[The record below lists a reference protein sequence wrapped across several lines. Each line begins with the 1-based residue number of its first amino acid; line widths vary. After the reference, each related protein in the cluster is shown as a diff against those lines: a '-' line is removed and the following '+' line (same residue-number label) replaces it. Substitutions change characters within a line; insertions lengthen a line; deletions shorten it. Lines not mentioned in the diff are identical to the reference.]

1 MEELRKKLEQK
12 RAELERLRQNP
23 ACSIEELRRAEE
35 ELRQLEE
42 EVRRGEEELK
52 RVEEELELNIAG
64 RLARTFLK
72 NPLTPVIA
80 LALFL
85 VGLIAVLLTP
95 REENP
100 QIDVPAAN
108 VIVVYPGASSK
119 EVQNVVVDPLMRT
132 LKAMTGVK
140 HVYGMAMNSVGIVTV
155 RFKIGQD
162 KVRSI
167 SKLYDRVMQN
177 MDKMPKGVMPP
188 LVKPIDIDE
197 VPIVTI
203 AVSSKKYT
211 DAQLYRIAQRL
222 LSPLA
227 EVKNVSIIGI
237 KGGHKRQF
245 NIIIDPQKL
254 AAYHLSLGQVAMAL
268 KGGNVDYPLGG
279 AEQKNYAIPVEFD
292 GFIRNT
298 KDVENLIVATYMGRP
313 IYVKDIAKVVDG
325 VDSQN
330 KHATYFTAGQ
340 AFEEKLPLFRAESDE
355 EKEKLEEQLKEEDKK
370 LVGQKLN
377 QVTIFIGKKRGT
389 NAVFVANDVLKKAS
403 QLEETLPKD
412 VKLFVT
418 RNDGEKANHAV
429 NELIYHLFISLVII
443 VILLIVALGWREA
456 LIVSFTVPLILAI
469 TLFIGMLAGQTINR
483 ITLFAL
489 ILSLGLLVDSAII
502 VIENIHRHFEIGDKP
517 REYAAVYATNEI
529 GNPTNIATLA
539 IILAFLPMF
548 FVTGMMGPYMRPIP
562 FNVPIAM
569 IASLVIAYIFTPW
582 AAIKFLPEHKKDHS
596 EPFDI
601 RKTKTYRIF
610 HKILNPMLEST
621 AKRTLFFVVLIGALL
636 VSMALPAFKI
646 VLFKM
651 LPAAN
656 KNTFNI
662 TIDLPKGSSI
672 EATTEVS
679 NCIAGILKKEKEI
692 KDFEQFIG
700 ISGVVDF
707 NGLLRGSS
715 MKQGENYGEIRV
727 NLFPKEEGRKE
738 TSIDM
743 VSRLRPI
750 IQQKCSLHGANI
762 KLVEDPPG
770 PPVIATLLMQ
780 VFGGTEEGRVKLAEE
795 IEKIY
800 KMTPR
805 VVDIDVMRDREIVKY
820 KIIPDKEKAGLLGIT
835 TDQIAKIL
843 GMGIRGAVVSV
854 AHIPSEKEQVGIF
867 VRFAKNFRDSLEAL
881 DKIKLMSPVTGQL
894 VPLKEVVKVVPVKYD
909 GLITSKDL
917 RPMVMVTGEM
927 DKRGSLYAL
936 LDIFNYLREKGIPG
950 YKITYDGNPRL
961 NLQAVDLKTGEKY
974 DLIWGGEWELTFDVF
989 RDLGSAFGVAV
1000 VLIYLLMVA
1009 YYKNFRVPRIV
1020 LSVVPLTFIGVLPGH
1035 ALMNVIT
1042 LTFFHSKTYFTA
1054 TSMIGFIAL
1063 AGIVVRNS
1071 LLLIDFTNELIRHGR
1086 TINEAVIEAAA
1097 TRFRPIILTALAIIL
1112 ASAVIVLDPV
1122 WQGLAVAL
1130 IFGVLASTLLSV
1142 VVVPLLYWRYL
1153 VAQQKKGLLPTQE
1166 DHIHY
1171 GLRDI

>member
-1 MEELRKKLEQK
+1 MERLKQLRALLESKKKELEEKRASACDINELKKLE
-12 RAELERLRQNP
+12 
-23 ACSIEELRRAEE
+23 EELLALEKEIREKE
-35 ELRQLEE
+35 KELLEFE
-42 EVRRGEEELK
+42 KEVKEKEEELK
-52 RVEEELELNIAG
+52 HVEEELQLNIAG

-72 NPLTPVIA
+72 NPLTPV
-80 LALFL
+80 LAIVFL
-85 VGLIAVLLTP
+85 LMGIIAVFFTP

-108 VIVVYPGASSK
+108 VIVVYPGASSR
-119 EVQNVVVDPLMRT
+119 EVQNVIVDPLERT

-177 MDKMPKGVMPP
+177 MDKLPKGAWQP

-197 VPIVTI
+197 VPIVTL
-203 AVSSKKYT
+203 ALSSDKYN

-245 NIIIDPQKL
+245 NIIVDPQKL
-254 AAYHLSLGQVAMAL
+254 AAYNLSLGQIAMAL
-268 KGGNVDYPLGG
+268 TGSNKNYPLGG
-279 AEQKNYAIPVEFD
+279 VEKGKVAIPVEFD
-292 GFIRNT
+292 GFIRDV
-298 KDVENLIVATYMGRP
+298 KDVENLVIANYMGRP
-313 IYVKDIAKVVDG
+313 IYVKDIAKVEDG
-325 VDSQN
+325 VDFQN
-330 KHATYFTAGQ
+330 KHKTTFIGGK
-340 AFEEKLPLFRAESDE
+340 AFYEDPKISG
-355 EKEKLEEQLKEEDKK
+355 KEVNKFPVGKK
-370 LVGQKLN
+370 LT
-377 QVTIFIGKKRGT
+377 QVTIFIGKKRGS
-389 NAVFVANDVLKKAS
+389 NAVFVAEDVLKKV
-403 QLEETLPKD
+403 EELKKDLPKD
-412 VKLFVT
+412 VHIYVT

-429 NELIYHLFISLVII
+429 NELIYHLFISLGII
-443 VILLIVALGWREA
+443 VILLIVMLGWREA
-456 LIVSFTVPLILAI
+456 LIVAFTVPLILSI

-517 REYAAVYATNEI
+517 REYAAIYATNEI

-539 IILAFLPMF
+539 IILAFVPMF

-562 FNVPIAM
+562 FNVPVAM
-569 IASLVIAYIFTPW
+569 IASLVVAYIFTPW
-582 AAIKFLPEHKKDHS
+582 AAVKFLPEHKHDEHK

-601 RKTKTYRIF
+601 RKTKTFKIF
-610 HKILNPMLEST
+610 HAILDPLLNS
-621 AKRTLFFVVLIGALL
+621 AFKRTVFFTILILALL
-636 VSMALPAFKI
+636 GSMALPMFKI

-651 LPAAN
+651 LPSAN

-672 EATTEVS
+672 NATTEVS
-679 NCIAGILKKEKEI
+679 NCIAGILKKEPEI
-692 KDFEQFIG
+692 HDFEQFIG

-727 NLFPKEEGRKE
+727 NLFPKEKGRIE
-738 TSIDM
+738 SSIDM

-750 IQQKCSLHGANI
+750 IQGKCSLHNANI

-780 VFGGTEEGRVKLAEE
+780 VFGGDEEGRLKLANYIEE
-795 IEKIY
+795 IY
-800 KMTPR
+800 KKTPK
-805 VVDIDVMRDREIVKY
+805 VVDIDIMRDRQIVKY
-820 KIIPDKEKAGLLGIT
+820 KIVPDREKAALLGISV
-835 TDQIAKIL
+835 DQIAKIL
-843 GMGIRGAVVSV
+843 GMGLKGAVVSI

-867 VRFAKNFRDSLEAL
+867 VRFDKKSRDNIEAL
-881 DKIKLMSPVTGQL
+881 DKIKLMSMATHRL
-894 VPLKEVVKVVPVKYD
+894 VPLKEVVKVVPVAYD
-909 GLITSKDL
+909 GMITSKDL
-917 RPMVMVTGEM
+917 REMVMVTGEM

-936 LDIFNYLREKGIPG
+936 LDIFSELKDKGIPG

-961 NLQAVDLKTGEKY
+961 NLKAVDLKTGKTY

-1020 LSVVPLTFIGVLPGH
+1020 LAAVPLTFIGVLPGH
-1035 ALMNVIT
+1035 AIMNWIT
-1042 LTFFHSKTYFTA
+1042 LAFFNSKTYFTA

-1071 LLLIDFTNELIRHGR
+1071 LLLIDFTNDLIKQGR
-1086 TINEAVIEAAA
+1086 SINEAVIEAAA

-1112 ASAVIVLDPV
+1112 ASMVIVLDPV

-1142 VVVPLLYWRYL
+1142 VVVPILYWRYL
-1153 VAQQKKGLLPTQE
+1153 ISQKRKE
-1166 DHIHY
+1166 EKIEY
-1171 GLRDI
+1171 GLKKL

>member
-1 MEELRKKLEQK
+1 MERLKQLKALLEVKKKELDQKRNSACDINELKKLEEELVQ
-12 RAELERLRQNP
+12 LERE
-23 ACSIEELRRAEE
+23 IKEKEE
-35 ELRQLEE
+35 ELLRFEE
-42 EVRRGEEELK
+42 EVKQKEEELK
-52 RVEEELELNIAG
+52 HVEEELQLNIAG
-64 RLARTFLK
+64 KLARMFLK
-72 NPLTPVIA
+72 NPLTPV
-80 LALFL
+80 LAIVFL
-85 VGLIAVLLTP
+85 LMGIIAVLFTP

-108 VIVVYPGASSK
+108 VMVMYPGASSK
-119 EVQNVVVDPLMRT
+119 EVQNVIVEPLERT

-140 HVYGMAMNSVGIVTV
+140 HVYGMAMNSFGMVTV

-177 MDKMPKGVMPP
+177 MDKLPKGVMPP

-197 VPIVTI
+197 VPIVTL
-203 AVSSKKYT
+203 ALSSDKYN

-245 NIIIDPQKL
+245 NIIIDPEKL
-254 AAYHLSLGQVAMAL
+254 AAYNLSLAQIAMAL
-268 KGGNVDYPLGG
+268 TGSNKDYPLGG
-279 AEQKNYAIPVEFD
+279 VEKGKVAIPVEFD
-292 GFIRNT
+292 GFIKTT
-298 KDVENLIVATYMGRP
+298 KDVENLVVANYMGRA
-313 IYVKDIAKVVDG
+313 IYVKDIAKVEDG
-325 VDSQN
+325 IDFQN
-330 KHATYFTAGQ
+330 KHKTTFIGGK
-340 AFEEKLPLFRAESDE
+340 AFYEDPKISG
-355 EKEKLEEQLKEEDKK
+355 KEINKFPVGKK
-370 LVGQKLN
+370 LT
-377 QVTIFIGKKRGT
+377 QVTIFIGKKRGS
-389 NAVFVANDVLKKAS
+389 NAVFVAEDVLKKV
-403 QLEETLPKD
+403 EELKKTLPKD
-412 VKLFVT
+412 VHIFVT

-429 NELIYHLFISLVII
+429 NELIYHLFISLGII
-443 VILLIVALGWREA
+443 VILLIVMLGWREA
-456 LIVSFTVPLILAI
+456 LIVAFTVPLILSI

-517 REYAAVYATNEI
+517 REYAAIYATNEI

-539 IILAFLPMF
+539 IILAFVPMF

-562 FNVPIAM
+562 FNVPVAM
-569 IASLVIAYIFTPW
+569 IASLLVAYIFTPW
-582 AAIKFLPEHKKDHS
+582 AAVKFLPEHKDEHK

-601 RKTKTYRIF
+601 RKTKTFKIF
-610 HKILNPMLEST
+610 HSILDPLLNS
-621 AKRTLFFVVLIGALL
+621 AFKRTLFFTVLLIAL
-636 VSMALPAFKI
+636 VGSMALPVFKI

-651 LPAAN
+651 LPSAN

-672 EATTEVS
+672 KATTEVS
-679 NCIAGILKKEKEI
+679 NCIAEILKKEPEI
-692 KDFEQFIG
+692 HDFEQFIG

-727 NLFPKEEGRKE
+727 NLFPKEKGRIE
-738 TSIDM
+738 SSIDM

-750 IQQKCSLHGANI
+750 IQGKCSFYNANI

-780 VFGGTEEGRVKLAEE
+780 VFGGDEEGRLKLANYIEE
-795 IEKIY
+795 IY
-800 KMTPR
+800 KKTPK
-805 VVDIDVMRDREIVKY
+805 VVDIDIMRDRQIVKY
-820 KIIPDKEKAGLLGIT
+820 KIIPDREKAALLGISVE
-835 TDQIAKIL
+835 QIANIL
-843 GMGIRGAVVSV
+843 GMGLRGAVVSV

-867 VRFAKNFRDSLEAL
+867 VRFDKNARDNIEAL
-881 DKIKLMSPVTGQL
+881 DKIKLMSMTTHRL
-894 VPLKEVVKVVPVKYD
+894 VPLKEVVKIVPVAYD
-909 GLITSKDL
+909 GMITSKDL
-917 RPMVMVTGEM
+917 REMVMVTGEM

-936 LDIFNYLREKGIPG
+936 LDIFFYLKDKGIPG
-950 YKITYDGNPRL
+950 YKIIYDGNPRL
-961 NLQAVDLKTGEKY
+961 NLKAIEEKTGKTY

-1020 LSVVPLTFIGVLPGH
+1020 LAAVPLTFIGVLPGH
-1035 ALMNVIT
+1035 ALMNWIT
-1042 LTFFHSKTYFTA
+1042 LTFFNSKTYFTA

-1071 LLLIDFTNELIRHGR
+1071 LLLIDFTNDLIKQGR
-1086 TINEAVIEAAA
+1086 SINEAVIEAAA

-1112 ASAVIVLDPV
+1112 ASFVIVLDPV

-1142 VVVPLLYWRYL
+1142 VVVPVLYWRYL
-1153 VAQQKKGLLPTQE
+1153 ISKHKKE
-1166 DHIHY
+1166 EKIEY
-1171 GLRDI
+1171 GLKKL

>member
-1 MEELRKKLEQK
+1 MDELKTLKAKIDAKRK
-12 RAELERLRQNP
+12 ELEEKKGSS
-23 ACSIEELRRAEE
+23 CSIEELKETEAE
-35 ELRQLEE
+35 LKALEE
-42 EVRRGEEELK
+42 EVVKKEKELEAIEEELS
-52 RVEEELELNIAG
+52 LNIAG
-64 RLARTFLK
+64 KLARAFLK

-80 LALFL
+80 ITLILM
-85 VGLIAVLLTP
+85 GLIAVFFTP

-108 VIVVYPGASSK
+108 VMVVYPGASSK
-119 EVQNVVVDPLMRT
+119 EVQNIIVEPLERT

-188 LVKPIDIDE
+188 LIKPIDIDE
-197 VPIVTI
+197 VPIVTL
-203 AVSSKKYT
+203 ALSSTKYN
-211 DAQLYRIAQRL
+211 DAQLYRMAQRL

-245 NIIIDPQKL
+245 NIIINPEKL
-254 AAYHLSLGQVAMAL
+254 AAYHLSLGQIAMAL
-268 KGGNVDYPLGG
+268 KAGNVDYPLGG
-279 AEQKNYAIPVEFD
+279 VDNKKYSIPVEFD
-292 GFIRNT
+292 GFIKSP
-298 KDVENLIVATYMGRP
+298 KDVANLVVANYMGRP
-313 IYVKDIAKVVDG
+313 IYIKDIAKVVDG
-325 VDSQN
+325 VDFQH
-330 KHATYFTAGQ
+330 KHQTYYEAGQ
-340 AFEEKLPLFRAESDE
+340 AYY
-355 EKEKLEEQLKEEDKK
+355 EDPKITGK
-370 LVGQKLN
+370 ADNKFPVGVRQN

-389 NAVFVANDVLKKAS
+389 NAVFVAHDVIKKAEELKKS
-403 QLEETLPKD
+403 LPKD
-412 VKLFVT
+412 VNIYIT
-418 RNDGEKANHAV
+418 RNNGKKANHAV
-429 NELIYHLFISLVII
+429 NELIYHLLISLGII
-443 VILLIVALGWREA
+443 VILLIIMLGWREA
-456 LIVSFTVPLILAI
+456 LIVAFTVPLILSI

-517 REYAAVYATNEI
+517 REYAAIYATNEI

-539 IILAFLPMF
+539 IILAFVPMF
-548 FVTGMMGPYMRPIP
+548 FVTGMMGPYMQPIP

-582 AAIKFLPEHKKDHS
+582 ASVKFLPEHKKDEHH

-601 RKTKTYRIF
+601 RKTKTYKIF
-610 HKILNPMLEST
+610 YKILNPLLTST
-621 AKRTLFFVVLIGALL
+621 PKRIVFFTGLIVLLL
-636 VSMALPAFKI
+636 GSMALPAFKI

-651 LPAAN
+651 LPSAN

-672 EATTEVS
+672 DSTKEVS
-679 NCIAGILKKEKEI
+679 DCVASILAQQKEI

-700 ISGVVDF
+700 ITGVVDF

-715 MKQGENYGEIRV
+715 MKRGENIGEIRV
-727 NLFPKEEGRKE
+727 NLYPKEEGRKE
-738 TSIDM
+738 SSIDM

-750 IQQKCSLHGANI
+750 IQKQCSFHNANI

-780 VFGGTEEGRVKLAEE
+780 VFGGDENGRVKLAED

-800 KMTPR
+800 KHTKR

-820 KIIPDKEKAGLLGIT
+820 KIIPDREKAALLGIS

-843 GMGIRGAVVSV
+843 GMGLRGAVVSV
-854 AHIPSEKEQVGIF
+854 AHIPSEKDQVGIF
-867 VRFAKNFRDSLEAL
+867 VRFAKNARNSIEAL
-881 DKIKLMSPVTGQL
+881 DKIKLMSMTTHRL
-894 VPLKEVVKVVPVKYD
+894 VPLKEVVKVVPVAYD
-909 GLITSKDL
+909 GMITSKDL

-936 LDIFNYLREKGIPG
+936 LDVFSELKDKGIPG

-961 NLQAVDLKTGEKY
+961 NLKATDLKTGETY

-1000 VLIYLLMVA
+1000 ILIYLLMVA

-1020 LSVVPLTFIGVLPGH
+1020 LAAVPLTFIGVLPGH
-1035 ALMNVIT
+1035 AIMNWIT
-1042 LTFFHSKTYFTA
+1042 LAFWHSKTYFTA

-1071 LLLIDFTNELIRHGR
+1071 LLLIDFTNDLLKQGR
-1086 TINEAVIEAAA
+1086 SINEAVIEAAA

-1112 ASAVIVLDPV
+1112 ASMVIVLDPV

-1142 VVVPLLYWRYL
+1142 VVVPVLYWRYL
-1153 VAQQKKGLLPTQE
+1153 ISKHKKE
-1166 DHIHY
+1166 KHVHY
-1171 GLRDI
+1171 GLEEV

>member
-1 MEELRKKLEQK
+1 MSKIQSLKKLLGAKK
-12 RAELERLRQNP
+12 RELQEKKLGSCDIDKIKTLEEEIKKIEAEI
-23 ACSIEELRRAEE
+23 AAEE
-35 ELRQLEE
+35 EELE
-42 EVRRGEEELK
+42 
-52 RVEEELELNIAG
+52 RVEEELKLNIAG
-64 RLARTFLK
+64 KLARMFLK
-72 NPLTPVIA
+72 NPLTPVLAIVFILMGIIA
-80 LALFL
+80 ILF
-85 VGLIAVLLTP
+85 TP

-108 VIVVYPGASSK
+108 VIVMYPGASSK
-119 EVQNVVVDPLMRT
+119 EVQNIVVEPLARE

-155 RFKIGQD
+155 RFKIGED
-162 KVRSI
+162 KVRSMA
-167 SKLYDRVMQN
+167 KLYDRVMQN
-177 MDKMPKGVMPP
+177 MGKMPKGVMPP

-197 VPIVTI
+197 VPIVTF
-203 AVSSKKYT
+203 ALSSKTYN

-227 EVKNVSIIGI
+227 EVKNVSIVGI

-245 NIIIDPQKL
+245 NIIVDPQKL
-254 AAYHLSLGQVAMAL
+254 AAYHLSLGQIAMAL
-268 KGGNVDYPLGG
+268 KGANVDYPLGG
-279 AEQKNYAIPVEFD
+279 TDNKKYSIPVEFD
-292 GFIRNT
+292 GFIKSV
-298 KDVENLIVATYMGRP
+298 KDVENLIIANYMGRP
-313 IYVKDIAKVVDG
+313 IYIKDIAKVEDG
-325 VDSQN
+325 VDYQN
-330 KHATYFTAGQ
+330 KHKTYFEGGK
-340 AFEEKLPLFRAESDE
+340 AFYVDPLIVG
-355 EKEKLEEQLKEEDKK
+355 KEINKFP
-370 LVGQKLN
+370 VGQKLN
-377 QVTIFIGKKRGT
+377 QVTIFIGKKRGS
-389 NAVFVANDVLKKAS
+389 NAVFVAEAVIKKMEELKK
-403 QLEETLPKD
+403 TLPKD
-412 VKLFVT
+412 VKVYIT

-443 VILLIVALGWREA
+443 FILLVLMLGIREA
-456 LIVSFTVPLILAI
+456 AIVLFTVPLILSI
-469 TLFIGMLAGQTINR
+469 TLFIGMIAGQTINR

-502 VIENIHRHFEIGDKP
+502 VIENIHRHFEIGNKP
-517 REYAAVYATNEI
+517 REWAAIYATNEI

-539 IILAFLPMF
+539 IILAFVPMF

-569 IASLVIAYIFTPW
+569 LASLLVAYIFTPW
-582 AAIKFLPEHKKDHS
+582 AAVKFLPEHKHNK

-601 RKTKTYRIF
+601 RKTKTYKIF
-610 HKILNPMLEST
+610 KGILEPLLNSAL
-621 AKRTLFFVVLIGALL
+621 KRSIFFTILIVALL
-636 VSMALPAFKI
+636 GSMALPVFKI

-651 LPAAN
+651 LPSAN

-672 EATTEVS
+672 DATTKVS
-679 NCIAGILKKEKEI
+679 NCVADILSKEPEI
-692 KDFEQFIG
+692 HDFEQFIG

-727 NLFPKEEGRKE
+727 NLYPKEKGRKE
-738 TSIDM
+738 SSIDM

-750 IQQKCSLHGANI
+750 IQGKCSFYNANI

-780 VFGGTEEGRVKLAEE
+780 VFGGDEEGRLKLANYIEE
-795 IEKIY
+795 IY
-800 KMTPR
+800 KKTPK
-805 VVDIDVMRDREIVKY
+805 VVDIDIMRDRQIIKY
-820 KIIPDKEKAGLLGIT
+820 KIIPDKEKAALYGIT

-843 GMGIRGAVVSV
+843 GMGIRGAMVSV

-867 VRFAKNFRDSLEAL
+867 VRFDKKARDSIEEL
-881 DKIKLMSPVTGQL
+881 DKIKIMSPTTGKL
-894 VPLKEVVKVVPVKYD
+894 IALKEIVKIIPAPFD
-909 GLITSKDL
+909 GMITSKDL

-950 YKITYDGNPRL
+950 YKIIYDGNPRL
-961 NLQAVDLKTGEKY
+961 NLQAIDEKTGKKY

-1000 VLIYLLMVA
+1000 ILIYLLMVA

-1020 LSVVPLTFIGVLPGH
+1020 LAAVPLTFIGVLPGH
-1035 ALMNVIT
+1035 AIMNWIT
-1042 LTFFHSKTYFTA
+1042 LIFFHSKTYFTA

-1071 LLLIDFTNELIRHGR
+1071 LLLIDFTNELLEQGR
-1086 TINEAVIEAAA
+1086 SINEAIIEAAA

-1112 ASAVIVLDPV
+1112 ASLVIVLDPV
-1122 WQGLAVAL
+1122 WQGLAVSL

-1142 VVVPLLYWRYL
+1142 VVVPILYWRYL
-1153 VAQQKKGLLPTQE
+1153 ISKHKKE
-1166 DHIHY
+1166 KHIRY
-1171 GLRDI
+1171 GMEEI

>member
-1 MEELRKKLEQK
+1 MEELKRKLEQK
-12 RAELERLRQNP
+12 RAEVEKLKQNP
-23 ACSIEELRRAEE
+23 SYSLEELRRAEQ
-35 ELRQLEE
+35 ELRELEKE
-42 EVRRGEEELK
+42 LHRGEEELR

-80 LALFL
+80 LAIFL

-108 VIVVYPGASSK
+108 VIVVYPGTSSK
-119 EVQNVVVDPLMRT
+119 EVQNVIVEPLMRI

-140 HVYGMAMNSVGIVTV
+140 HIYGMAMNSVGVVTV

-177 MDKMPKGVMPP
+177 LDKLPKGVMLP

-203 AVSSKKYT
+203 AISSDKYT
-211 DAQLYRIAQRL
+211 DTQLYRIAQRL

-245 NIIIDPQKL
+245 NILIDPEKL
-254 AAYHLSLGQVAMAL
+254 AAYHLSLGQVAKAL
-268 KGGNVDYPLGG
+268 QGGNVNYPLGG
-279 AEQKNYAIPVEFD
+279 AQQEKYSIPVEFD
-292 GFIRNT
+292 GFIRST
-298 KDVENLIVATYMGRP
+298 KDVENLVVANYMGRP
-313 IYVKDIAKVVDG
+313 IYLKDIAKVEDG
-325 VDSQN
+325 VNFQA
-330 KHATYFTAGQ
+330 KHSTYFTAGQ
-340 AFEEKLPLFRAESDE
+340 GFEGNRS
-355 EKEKLEEQLKEEDKK
+355 
-370 LVGQKLN
+370 LVGKQLN

-389 NAVFVANDVLKKAS
+389 NAVFVAEDVLKKA
-403 QLEETLPKD
+403 EELQQYLPKG
-412 VKLFVT
+412 VHLFVT

-429 NELIYHLFISLVII
+429 NELIYHLFISLGII

-456 LIVSFTVPLILAI
+456 LIVFFTVPLILAI

-517 REYAAVYATNEI
+517 REYAAIYATNEI

-539 IILAFLPMF
+539 IILAFLPML

-562 FNVPIAM
+562 FNVPVAM

-582 AAIKFLPEHKKDHS
+582 AAVKFLPEEKHQS
-596 EPFDI
+596 REPFDI
-601 RKTKTYRIF
+601 RNTKTYRIF
-610 HKILNPMLEST
+610 YNILNPMLENPW
-621 AKRTLFFVVLIGALL
+621 KRRLFFLVLFGGLVVSILL
-636 VSMALPAFKI
+636 PLWKI

-662 TIDLPKGSSI
+662 TIDLPKGSSL

-727 NLFPKEEGRKE
+727 NLYPKEKGREE
-738 TSIDM
+738 TSMDI
-743 VSRLRPI
+743 VSRLRPV
-750 IQQKCSLHGANI
+750 IQRQCSLHGANI

-780 VFGGTEEGRVKLAEE
+780 VFGGSEEGRVKLAEE

-800 KMTPR
+800 KQTPK

-820 KIIPDKEKAGLLGIT
+820 KIVPDKEKAALLGIT

-843 GMGIRGAVVSV
+843 GLGIRGGVVSV

-867 VRFAKNFRDSLEAL
+867 IRFFKEYRDSLEAL
-881 DKIKLMSPVTGQL
+881 EKIKIMSPATGQL
-894 VPLKEVVKVVPVKYD
+894 VPLREIVKVVPVKYD

-936 LDIFNYLREKGIPG
+936 LDIFNFLREKGIPG
-950 YKITYDGNPRL
+950 YKITYDGSPRL
-961 NLQAVDLKTGEKY
+961 NLQAVNLKTGEKY

-989 RDLGSAFGVAV
+989 RDLGSAFGIAV

-1035 ALMNVIT
+1035 GLMNWIT
-1042 LTFFHSKTYFTA
+1042 VHFFHSKTYFTS

-1071 LLLIDFTNELIRHGR
+1071 LLLIDFTNYLIKQGR

-1130 IFGVLASTLLSV
+1130 IFGVLVSTLLSV

-1153 VAQQKKGLLPTQE
+1153 ISKHKKET
-1166 DHIHY
+1166 HIQY

>member
-1 MEELRKKLEQK
+1 MEELKKLKERIDAK
-12 RAELERLRQNP
+12 RKELE
-23 ACSIEELRRAEE
+23 AKKSSSCSIEELQQTEAELKALEDEVVEKEKELEAIEE
-35 ELRQLEE
+35 ELS
-42 EVRRGEEELK
+42 
-52 RVEEELELNIAG
+52 LNIAG
-64 RLARTFLK
+64 KLARAFLK

-80 LALFL
+80 LTLIL
-85 VGLIAVLLTP
+85 MGLIAVFFTP

-108 VIVVYPGASSK
+108 VMVIYPGASSK
-119 EVQNVVVDPLMRT
+119 EVQNIIVDPLERT

-177 MDKMPKGVMPP
+177 LDKLPKDVMPP

-197 VPIVTI
+197 VPIVTL
-203 AVSSKKYT
+203 ALSSKKYN

-245 NIIIDPQKL
+245 NIIINPEKL

-279 AEQKNYAIPVEFD
+279 IDNKKYSIPVEFD
-292 GFIRNT
+292 GFIKST
-298 KDVENLIVATYMGRP
+298 KDVENLVVANYMGRP
-313 IYVKDIAKVVDG
+313 IYVKDIAKVEDG
-325 VDSQN
+325 VDFQN
-330 KHATYFTAGQ
+330 KKITTFEAGK
-340 AFEEKLPLFRAESDE
+340 AF
-355 EKEKLEEQLKEEDKK
+355 EEDKK
-370 LVGQKLN
+370 IIGEKLN

-389 NAVFVANDVLKKAS
+389 NAVFVANDVIKKAEELKK
-403 QLEETLPKD
+403 TLPKD
-412 VKLFVT
+412 VEIFVT
-418 RNDGEKANHAV
+418 RNDGKKANHAV
-429 NELIYHLFISLVII
+429 NELIYHLLISLGII
-443 VILLIVALGWREA
+443 VILLIVMLGWREA
-456 LIVSFTVPLILAI
+456 LIVAFTVPLILSI

-517 REYAAVYATNEI
+517 REYAAIFATNEI

-539 IILAFLPMF
+539 IILAFVPMF
-548 FVTGMMGPYMRPIP
+548 FVTGMMGPYMQPIP
-562 FNVPIAM
+562 FNVPVAM
-569 IASLVIAYIFTPW
+569 IASLVIAYMFTPW
-582 AAIKFLPEHKKDHS
+582 AAVKFLPEHKDAHH

-601 RKTKTYRIF
+601 RKTKTFKIF
-610 HKILNPMLEST
+610 HSILDPLLTST
-621 AKRTLFFVVLIGALL
+621 PKRVVFFTALIVLLL
-636 VSMALPAFKI
+636 GSMALPAFKI

-651 LPAAN
+651 LPSAN

-672 EATTEVS
+672 ESTKEVS
-679 NCIAGILKKEKEI
+679 DCVASILAKEKEI

-700 ISGVVDF
+700 ITGVVDF

-715 MKQGENYGEIRV
+715 MKRGENIGEIRV

-738 TSIDM
+738 SSIDM
-743 VSRLRPI
+743 VSRLRPV
-750 IQQKCSLHGANI
+750 IQKTCSFHDANI

-780 VFGGTEEGRVKLAEE
+780 VFGGDEQGRVKLAEE

-800 KMTPR
+800 KHTKR
-805 VVDIDVMRDREIVKY
+805 VVDIDIMRDREIVKY
-820 KIIPDKEKAGLLGIT
+820 KIIPDREKAALLGIS

-843 GMGIRGAVVSV
+843 GMGLRGAVVSV
-854 AHIPSEKEQVGIF
+854 AHIPSEKDQVGIF
-867 VRFAKNFRDSLEAL
+867 VRFAKTARNSLEAL
-881 DKIKLMSPVTGQL
+881 DKIKLMSMTTHRL
-894 VPLKEVVKVVPVKYD
+894 VPLKEVVKVVPVAYD
-909 GLITSKDL
+909 GIITSKDL

-936 LDIFNYLREKGIPG
+936 LDVFSELKDKGIPG

-961 NLQAVDLKTGEKY
+961 NLKAVDLKTGKSY

-1020 LSVVPLTFIGVLPGH
+1020 LAAVPLTFIGVLPGH
-1035 ALMNVIT
+1035 AVMNWIT
-1042 LTFFHSKTYFTA
+1042 LAFFNSKTYFTA

-1071 LLLIDFTNELIRHGR
+1071 LLLIDFTNDLLKQGR
-1086 TINEAVIEAAA
+1086 SINEAVIEAAA

-1112 ASAVIVLDPV
+1112 ASMVIVLDPV

-1142 VVVPLLYWRYL
+1142 IVVPVLYWRYL
-1153 VAQQKKGLLPTQE
+1153 ISKHKKE
-1166 DHIHY
+1166 EHIHY
-1171 GLRDI
+1171 GLGEV

>member
-1 MEELRKKLEQK
+1 MEELKKLKERIDAK
-12 RAELERLRQNP
+12 RKELESKKSSS
-23 ACSIEELRRAEE
+23 CSIEEIKETEAELKALEDEVIEKEKELEAIEE
-35 ELRQLEE
+35 ELS
-42 EVRRGEEELK
+42 
-52 RVEEELELNIAG
+52 LNIAG
-64 RLARTFLK
+64 KLARAFLK
-72 NPLTPVIA
+72 NPLTFVIA
-80 LALFL
+80 LALIL
-85 VGLIAVLLTP
+85 MGLIAVFFTP

-108 VIVVYPGASSK
+108 VMVIYPGASSK
-119 EVQNVVVDPLMRT
+119 EVQNIIVDPLERT

-177 MDKMPKGVMPP
+177 MDKLPKGVMPP

-197 VPIVTI
+197 VPIVTL
-203 AVSSKKYT
+203 ALSSKKYN

-222 LSPLA
+222 ISPLA

-245 NIIIDPQKL
+245 NIIINPEKL

-279 AEQKNYAIPVEFD
+279 IDNKKYSIPVEFD
-292 GFIRNT
+292 GFIKST
-298 KDVENLIVATYMGRP
+298 KDVENLVVANYMGRP
-313 IYVKDIAKVVDG
+313 IYVKDIAKVEDG
-325 VDSQN
+325 VDFQN
-330 KHATYFTAGQ
+330 KKITTFEAGK
-340 AFEEKLPLFRAESDE
+340 AF
-355 EKEKLEEQLKEEDKK
+355 EEDKK
-370 LVGQKLN
+370 IIGEKLN

-389 NAVFVANDVLKKAS
+389 NAVFVANDVIKKAKELKK
-403 QLEETLPKD
+403 TLPKD
-412 VKLFVT
+412 VDIFVT
-418 RNDGEKANHAV
+418 RNDGKKANHAV
-429 NELIYHLFISLVII
+429 NELIYHLLISLGII
-443 VILLIVALGWREA
+443 VILLIVMLGWREA
-456 LIVSFTVPLILAI
+456 LIVAFTVPLILSI

-517 REYAAVYATNEI
+517 REYAAIYATNEI

-539 IILAFLPMF
+539 IILAFVPMF
-548 FVTGMMGPYMRPIP
+548 FVTGMMGPYMQPIP
-562 FNVPIAM
+562 FNVPVAM
-569 IASLVIAYIFTPW
+569 IASLVIAYMFTPW
-582 AAIKFLPEHKKDHS
+582 AAVMFLPEHKDTHH

-601 RKTKTYRIF
+601 RKTKTFKIF
-610 HKILNPMLEST
+610 HSILDPLLTST
-621 AKRTLFFVVLIGALL
+621 PKRVMFFTALIVLLL
-636 VSMALPAFKI
+636 GSMALPAFKI

-651 LPAAN
+651 LPSAN

-672 EATTEVS
+672 ESTKEVS
-679 NCIAGILKKEKEI
+679 DCVASILAKEKEI

-700 ISGVVDF
+700 ITGVVDF

-715 MKQGENYGEIRV
+715 MKRGENIGEIRV

-738 TSIDM
+738 SSIDM

-750 IQQKCSLHGANI
+750 IQKTCSFHNANI

-780 VFGGTEEGRVKLAEE
+780 VFGGDEQGRVKLAEE

-800 KMTPR
+800 KHTKR
-805 VVDIDVMRDREIVKY
+805 VVDIDIMRDREIVKY
-820 KIIPDKEKAGLLGIT
+820 KIIPDREKAALLGIS

-843 GMGIRGAVVSV
+843 GMGLRGAVVSV
-854 AHIPSEKEQVGIF
+854 AHIPSEKDQVGIF
-867 VRFAKNFRDSLEAL
+867 VRFAKTARNSLEAL
-881 DKIKLMSPVTGQL
+881 DKIKLMSMTTHRL
-894 VPLKEVVKVVPVKYD
+894 VPLKEVVKVVPVAYD
-909 GLITSKDL
+909 GIITSKDL

-936 LDIFNYLREKGIPG
+936 LDVFSELKDKGIPG

-961 NLQAVDLKTGEKY
+961 NLKAVDLKTGKSY

-1020 LSVVPLTFIGVLPGH
+1020 LAAVPLTFIGVLPGH
-1035 ALMNVIT
+1035 AVMNWIT
-1042 LTFFHSKTYFTA
+1042 LAFFNSKTYFTA

-1071 LLLIDFTNELIRHGR
+1071 LLLIDFTNDLLKQGR
-1086 TINEAVIEAAA
+1086 SINEAVIEAAA

-1112 ASAVIVLDPV
+1112 ASMVIVLDPV

-1142 VVVPLLYWRYL
+1142 IVVPVLYWRYL
-1153 VAQQKKGLLPTQE
+1153 ISKHKKE
-1166 DHIHY
+1166 EHVRY
-1171 GLRDI
+1171 GLGEV

>member
-1 MEELRKKLEQK
+1 MEKLKKLKELLAAK
-12 RAELERLRQNP
+12 RKELEEKKFSGCDINEIKDLENEIYLLEQ
-23 ACSIEELRRAEE
+23 E
-35 ELRQLEE
+35 LEE
-42 EVRRGEEELK
+42 VEKEIVKKEKELEE
-52 RVEEELELNIAG
+52 VEEELQLNIAG

-72 NPLTPVIA
+72 NPLTPV
-80 LALFL
+80 LAIVFL
-85 VGLIAVLLTP
+85 LMGLIAVLFTP

-119 EVQNVVVDPLMRT
+119 EVQNVIVEPLERT

-140 HVYGMAMNSVGIVTV
+140 HVYGMAMNSVGVVTV

-162 KVRSI
+162 KVRSM

-177 MDKMPKGVMPP
+177 LDKLPKGVMPP

-197 VPIVTI
+197 VPIVTF
-203 AVSSKKYT
+203 ALSSKKYN
-211 DAQLYRIAQRL
+211 DYQLYRIAQRL

-245 NIIIDPQKL
+245 NIIVDPQKL
-254 AAYHLSLGQVAMAL
+254 AAYHLSIGQIAMAL
-268 KGGNVDYPLGG
+268 KGANVDYPLGG
-279 AEQKNYAIPVEFD
+279 MDNKKYSIPVEFD
-292 GFIRNT
+292 GFIKSV
-298 KDVENLIVATYMGRP
+298 KDVENLIVADYMGRP
-313 IYVKDIAKVVDG
+313 IYIKDIAKVEDG
-325 VDSQN
+325 VDFQN
-330 KHATYFTAGQ
+330 KHKTYFTGGR
-340 AFEEKLPLFRAESDE
+340 AFYKDPIID
-355 EKEKLEEQLKEEDKK
+355 KEEVNKHP
-370 LVGQKLN
+370 VGEKLN
-377 QVTIFIGKKRGT
+377 QVTIFIGKKRGS
-389 NAVFVANDVLKKAS
+389 NAVFVAEAVIKKMEELKKD
-403 QLEETLPKD
+403 LPKD
-412 VKLFVT
+412 VDVYIT

-429 NELIYHLFISLVII
+429 NELIYHLFISLAII
-443 VILLIVALGWREA
+443 VILLIIMLGWREA
-456 LIVSFTVPLILAI
+456 LIVSFTVPLILGI

-517 REYAAVYATNEI
+517 REYAAIYATNEI

-539 IILAFLPMF
+539 IILAFVPMF

-562 FNVPIAM
+562 FNVPVAM
-569 IASLVIAYIFTPW
+569 IASLLVAYIFTPW
-582 AAIKFLPEHKKDHS
+582 AAVKFLPEHKNEHK

-601 RKTKTYRIF
+601 RKTKTYKVF
-610 HKILNPMLEST
+610 YNILNPLLNST
-621 AKRTLFFVVLIGALL
+621 FKRVVFFSILLIAL
-636 VSMALPAFKI
+636 VGSMALPVFKI

-651 LPAAN
+651 LPSAN

-679 NCIAGILKKEKEI
+679 NCVANILKNEPEI
-692 KDFEQFIG
+692 HDFEQFIG

-727 NLFPKEEGRKE
+727 NLYPKEKDRKE
-738 TSIDM
+738 SSIDM

-750 IQQKCSLHGANI
+750 IQGKCSIHNANI

-780 VFGGTEEGRVKLAEE
+780 VFGGDEEGRLKLANY
-795 IEKIY
+795 IEDIY
-800 KMTPR
+800 KKTPK
-805 VVDIDVMRDREIVKY
+805 VVDIDIMRNRQIVKY
-820 KIIPDKEKAGLLGIT
+820 KIIPDKEKAALLGIS
-835 TDQIAKIL
+835 TDQIAKVL
-843 GMGIRGAVVSV
+843 GVGLRGAVISV
-854 AHIPSEKEQVGIF
+854 AHIPSEKEQVGIY
-867 VRFAKNFRDSLEAL
+867 VRFDKKDRDSLNAL
-881 DKIKLMSPVTGQL
+881 NNIKLMSMTTHRL
-894 VPLKEVVKVVPVKYD
+894 VPLKEVVKVVPVKFD
-909 GLITSKDL
+909 GMITSKDL

-936 LDIFNYLREKGIPG
+936 LDVFFYLKDKGIPG
-950 YKITYDGNPRL
+950 YKIIYDGNPRL
-961 NLQAVDLKTGEKY
+961 NLKAIDLKTGKTY
-974 DLIWGGEWELTFDVF
+974 DLIWGGEWELTFNVF
-989 RDLGSAFGVAV
+989 RDLGGAFGVAV
-1000 VLIYLLMVA
+1000 ILIYLLMVA

-1020 LSVVPLTFIGVLPGH
+1020 LAAVPLTFVGVLPGH
-1035 ALMNVIT
+1035 ALMNWIT
-1042 LTFFHSKTYFTA
+1042 LAFFNSKTYFTA

-1071 LLLIDFTNELIRHGR
+1071 LLLIDFTNDLIAKGR

-1112 ASAVIVLDPV
+1112 ASFVIVLDPV
-1122 WQGLAVAL
+1122 WQGLAVSL

-1142 VVVPLLYWRYL
+1142 VVVPILYWRYL
-1153 VAQQKKGLLPTQE
+1153 ISKHKKEQ
-1166 DHIHY
+1166 HIHY
-1171 GLRDI
+1171 GLKEI

>member
-1 MEELRKKLEQK
+1 MERLKQLKALLEAKRKELESKRNSACDINELKALE
-12 RAELERLRQNP
+12 AELASLE
-23 ACSIEELRRAEE
+23 AEIKAKEAELSAFEK
-35 ELRQLEE
+35 
-42 EVRRGEEELK
+42 EVKEKEEELK
-52 RVEEELELNIAG
+52 HVEEELQLNIAG

-72 NPLTPVIA
+72 NPLTPV
-80 LALFL
+80 LAIVFL
-85 VGLIAVLLTP
+85 LMGIIAVLFTP

-108 VIVVYPGASSK
+108 VIVMYPGASSK
-119 EVQNVVVDPLMRT
+119 EVQNVIVDPLERT

-162 KVRSI
+162 KVRSM
-167 SKLYDRVMQN
+167 SKLYDRIMQN
-177 MDKMPKGVMPP
+177 MDKLPKGVMPP

-197 VPIVTI
+197 VPILTL
-203 AVSSKKYT
+203 ALSSDKYN

-227 EVKNVSIIGI
+227 EVKNVSIVGI

-245 NIIIDPQKL
+245 NIIVDPEKL
-254 AAYHLSLGQVAMAL
+254 AAYHLSVGQIAMAL
-268 KGGNVDYPLGG
+268 TGSNKDYPLGG
-279 AEQKNYAIPVEFD
+279 VEKGKVAIPVEFD
-292 GFIRNT
+292 GFIRNV
-298 KDVENLIVATYMGRP
+298 KDVENLIVADYMGRP

-325 VDSQN
+325 VDYQHKHKTTFVGGKAFYEDPKLTGKEVN
-330 KHATYFTAGQ
+330 KFPVG
-340 AFEEKLPLFRAESDE
+340 
-355 EKEKLEEQLKEEDKK
+355 KK
-370 LVGQKLN
+370 LT
-377 QVTIFIGKKRGT
+377 QVTIFIGKKRGS
-389 NAVFVANDVLKKAS
+389 NAVFVAEDVLKKV
-403 QLEETLPKD
+403 EELKKELPKD
-412 VKLFVT
+412 VHIYVT
-418 RNDGEKANHAV
+418 RNNGEKANHAV
-429 NELIYHLFISLVII
+429 NELIYHLFISLGII
-443 VILLIVALGWREA
+443 VILLIIMLGWREA
-456 LIVSFTVPLILAI
+456 IIVAFTVPLILSI

-539 IILAFLPMF
+539 IILAFVPMF

-569 IASLVIAYIFTPW
+569 IASLVVAYIFTPW
-582 AAIKFLPEHKKDHS
+582 AAVKFLPEHKKDEHH

-601 RKTKTYRIF
+601 RKTKTFKIF
-610 HKILNPMLEST
+610 HAILDPLLNST
-621 AKRTLFFVVLIGALL
+621 FKRAVFFTVLILGLL
-636 VSMALPAFKI
+636 GSMALPAFKI

-651 LPAAN
+651 LPSAN

-672 EATTEVS
+672 KATTEVS
-679 NCIAGILKKEKEI
+679 NCVASILKQEPEI
-692 KDFEQFIG
+692 HDFEQFIG

-707 NGLLRGSS
+707 NGLLRGNS

-727 NLFPKEEGRKE
+727 NLYPKEKGRKE
-738 TSIDM
+738 SSIDM

-750 IQQKCSLHGANI
+750 IQSKCSFHNANI

-780 VFGGTEEGRVKLAEE
+780 VFGGDEQGRLKLANYIEE
-795 IEKIY
+795 IY
-800 KMTPR
+800 KKTPK
-805 VVDIDVMRDREIVKY
+805 VVDIDIMRDRQIVKY
-820 KIIPDKEKAGLLGIT
+820 KIVPDREKAALLGISVN
-835 TDQIAKIL
+835 QIANVL
-843 GMGIRGAVVSV
+843 GMGLRGAVVSV

-867 VRFAKNFRDSLEAL
+867 VRFDKKARDNIEAL
-881 DKIKLMSPVTGQL
+881 DKIKLMSMTTHRL
-894 VPLKEVVKVVPVKYD
+894 VPLKEVVKVVPVPYD
-909 GLITSKDL
+909 GMITSKDL

-936 LDIFNYLREKGIPG
+936 LDVFSYLKDKGIPG
-950 YKITYDGNPRL
+950 YKIIYDGNPRL
-961 NLQAVDLKTGEKY
+961 NLQAIDLKTGKKY

-1000 VLIYLLMVA
+1000 ILIYLLMVA

-1020 LSVVPLTFIGVLPGH
+1020 LAAVPLTFIGVLPGH
-1035 ALMNVIT
+1035 AIMNWIT
-1042 LTFFHSKTYFTA
+1042 LAFFHSKTYFTA

-1071 LLLIDFTNELIRHGR
+1071 LLLIDFTNDLLKQGR
-1086 TINEAVIEAAA
+1086 SINEAVIEAAA

-1112 ASAVIVLDPV
+1112 ASMVIVLDPV
-1122 WQGLAVAL
+1122 WQGLAVSL

-1142 VVVPLLYWRYL
+1142 VVVPILYWRYL
-1153 VAQQKKGLLPTQE
+1153 KSQEKKEKKVQ
-1166 DHIHY
+1166 Y
-1171 GLRDI
+1171 GLEEI

>member
-1 MEELRKKLEQK
+1 MEQINKLKELIRKKKQEFENMKNNSCDLNELKKIENEISMLEDELLKKEKELQK
-12 RAELERLRQNP
+12 
-23 ACSIEELRRAEE
+23 
-35 ELRQLEE
+35 
-42 EVRRGEEELK
+42 VEEELK
-52 RVEEELELNIAG
+52 LNIAG

-80 LALFL
+80 IALL
-85 VGLIAVLLTP
+85 LMGIIAVLFTP

-108 VIVVYPGASSK
+108 VIVMYPGASSK
-119 EVQNVVVDPLMRT
+119 EVQNIVVEPLERT

-162 KVRSI
+162 KVRSMA
-167 SKLYDRVMQN
+167 KLYDRIMQN

-197 VPIVTI
+197 VPIVTL
-203 AVSSKKYT
+203 ALSSKKYN

-245 NIIIDPQKL
+245 NIIVNPEKL
-254 AAYHLSLGQVAMAL
+254 AAYHLSLGQIAMAL
-268 KGGNVDYPLGG
+268 KGANVDYPLGG
-279 AEQKNYAIPVEFD
+279 TDDKKYSIPVEFD
-292 GFIRNT
+292 GFIKSV
-298 KDVENLIVATYMGRP
+298 KDVENLIVADYMGRP
-313 IYVKDIAKVVDG
+313 IYIKDIAKVEDG
-325 VDSQN
+325 IDYQH
-330 KHATYFTAGQ
+330 KHQTYFEGGR
-340 AFEEKLPLFRAESDE
+340 AFYSDPLI
-355 EKEKLEEQLKEEDKK
+355 DKK
-370 LVGQKLN
+370 EVNKFPVDKKLN

-389 NAVFVANDVLKKAS
+389 NAVFVAEAVLKKVEK
-403 QLEETLPKD
+403 LKKLLPKG
-412 VKLFVT
+412 VYIYVT
-418 RNDGEKANHAV
+418 RNNGEKANHAV
-429 NELIYHLFISLVII
+429 NELIDHLLISIGII
-443 VILLIVALGWREA
+443 VILLIIMLGWREA
-456 LIVSFTVPLILAI
+456 LIVAFTVPLILSV

-569 IASLVIAYIFTPW
+569 IASLVIAYMFTPW
-582 AAIKFLPEHKKDHS
+582 AAVKFLPEHKHEK

-601 RKTKTYRIF
+601 KKTKTYAVFYKIINPLLTSTPKRIIF
-610 HKILNPMLEST
+610 FSILIL
-621 AKRTLFFVVLIGALL
+621 ALIGSL
-636 VSMALPAFKI
+636 ALPVFKI

-651 LPAAN
+651 LPSAN

-662 TIDLPKGSSI
+662 TIDLPKGTSI
-672 EATTEVS
+672 DTTKKVS
-679 NCIAGILKKEKEI
+679 DCVASILAKEPEI
-692 KDFEQFIG
+692 HDFEQFIG

-707 NGLLRGSS
+707 NGLLRGNS

-727 NLFPKEEGRKE
+727 NLYPKEKGRKE
-738 TSIDM
+738 SSIDM

-750 IQQKCSLHGANI
+750 IQNKCSFDGANI
-762 KLVEDPPG
+762 KLVQDPPG
-770 PPVIATLLMQ
+770 PPVYATLLMY
-780 VFGGTEEGRVKLAEE
+780 VYGGKQEGRLKLADY
-795 IEKIY
+795 ILNLYHHTKG
-800 KMTPR
+800 
-805 VVDIDVMRDREIVKY
+805 VVDSDIVRNRQIIKY
-820 KIIPDKEKAGLLGIT
+820 KIVPDKEKAALLGIS
-835 TDQIAKIL
+835 TDQIAKVL
-843 GMGIRGAVVSV
+843 GMGLRGAVVSV
-854 AHIPSEKEQVGIF
+854 AHIPNEKEQVGIF
-867 VRFAKNFRDSLEAL
+867 VRFDKKDRDSIEAL
-881 DKIKLMSPVTGQL
+881 NKIKLMSMTTHRL
-894 VPLKEVVKVVPVKYD
+894 VPLKEVVKVVPVPFD
-909 GLITSKDL
+909 GMITSKDL
-917 RPMVMVTGEM
+917 RKMVMVTGEM
-927 DKRGSLYAL
+927 DKRSSLYAL
-936 LDIFNYLREKGIPG
+936 LDVFNYLKNKGIPG
-950 YKITYDGNPRL
+950 YKIVYDGNPRL
-961 NLQAVDLKTGEKY
+961 NLKAIDLKTGQSY
-974 DLIWGGEWELTFDVF
+974 DLVWGGEWHLTFNVF

-1009 YYKNFRVPRIV
+1009 YYKNFRIPRIV
-1020 LSVVPLTFIGVLPGH
+1020 LAAVPLTFVGVLPGH
-1035 ALMNVIT
+1035 ALMNWIT
-1042 LTFFHSKTYFTA
+1042 LAFYNSKTYFTA

-1071 LLLIDFTNELIRHGR
+1071 LLLIDFTNDLIKHGR
-1086 TINEAVIEAAA
+1086 SINEAVIEAAA

-1112 ASAVIVLDPV
+1112 ASFVIVLDPV
-1122 WQGLAVAL
+1122 WQGLAVSL

-1142 VVVPLLYWRYL
+1142 IVVPILYWRYL
-1153 VAQQKKGLLPTQE
+1153 RDKHKKE
-1166 DHIHY
+1166 NHIQY
-1171 GLRDI
+1171 GIKEI

>member
-1 MEELRKKLEQK
+1 MDKLAKLKEKIEAKKRELLDKKKAGGYSENEIQITEK
-12 RAELERLRQNP
+12 ELEALENEIKQKEKELN
-23 ACSIEELRRAEE
+23 SIEE
-35 ELRQLEE
+35 ELS
-42 EVRRGEEELK
+42 
-52 RVEEELELNIAG
+52 LNIAG
-64 RLARTFLK
+64 KLARAFLK

-80 LALFL
+80 VALIL
-85 VGLIAVLLTP
+85 MGLIAVFFTP

-108 VIVVYPGASSK
+108 VMVVYPGASSK
-119 EVQNVVVDPLMRT
+119 EVQNVIVDPLERT

-140 HVYGMAMNSVGIVTV
+140 HVYGMSMNSVGIVTV

-177 MDKMPKGVMPP
+177 MDKMPKGVWQP
-188 LVKPIDIDE
+188 LIKPIDIDE
-197 VPIVTI
+197 VPIVTL
-203 AVSSKKYT
+203 ALSSKKYS
-211 DAQLYRIAQRL
+211 DKELYRIAQRL

-227 EVKNVSIIGI
+227 AVKNVSIIGI

-245 NIIIDPQKL
+245 NIILNPEKL
-254 AAYHLSLGQVAMAL
+254 AAYHLSLAQVAMAL

-279 AEQKNYAIPVEFD
+279 VDNKKYSIPVEFD
-292 GFIRNT
+292 GFIKNV
-298 KDVENLIVATYMGRP
+298 KDVENLVVANYMGRP
-313 IYVKDIAKVVDG
+313 IYIKDIAKVEDG
-325 VDSQN
+325 VDIQN
-330 KHATYFTAGQ
+330 KHQTYFEAGK
-340 AFEEKLPLFRAESDE
+340 AF
-355 EKEKLEEQLKEEDKK
+355 EEDKK
-370 LVGQKLN
+370 IVGQKLN

-389 NAVFVANDVLKKAS
+389 NAVFVANDVIKKAEELKK
-403 QLEETLPKD
+403 TLPKGVD
-412 VKLFVT
+412 IFVT
-418 RNDGEKANHAV
+418 RNNGNKANHAV
-429 NELIYHLFISLVII
+429 NELIDHLLISIGII
-443 VILLIVALGWREA
+443 VILLIIMLGWREA
-456 LIVSFTVPLILAI
+456 LIVAFTVPLILSV

-517 REYAAVYATNEI
+517 REYAAIFATNEI

-539 IILAFLPMF
+539 IILAFVPMF
-548 FVTGMMGPYMRPIP
+548 FVTGMMGPYMQPIP
-562 FNVPIAM
+562 FNVPVAM
-569 IASLVIAYIFTPW
+569 IASLVVAYIFTPW
-582 AAIKFLPEHKKDHS
+582 AAVKFLPEHKKGDH

-601 RKTKTYRIF
+601 RKSKTYKIF
-610 HKILNPMLEST
+610 YGILNPLLTST
-621 AKRTLFFVVLIGALL
+621 PKRVLFFTGLIILL
-636 VSMALPAFKI
+636 LGSLALPAFKI

-651 LPAAN
+651 LPSAN

-672 EATTEVS
+672 ESTKEVS
-679 NCIAGILKKEKEI
+679 DCVASILSKEKEI

-700 ISGVVDF
+700 ITGVVDF

-715 MKQGENYGEIRV
+715 MKRGENIGEIRV
-727 NLFPKEEGRKE
+727 NLLPKEEDRKE
-738 TSIDM
+738 SSIDM

-750 IQQKCSLHGANI
+750 IQKQCSFHNANI

-780 VFGGTEEGRVKLAEE
+780 VFGGDENGRVKLAEN
-795 IEKIY
+795 IEKLY
-800 KMTPR
+800 KHTKR

-820 KIIPDKEKAGLLGIT
+820 KIIPDREKAALLGIS

-843 GMGIRGAVVSV
+843 GLGLKGGIVSV

-867 VRFAKNFRDSLEAL
+867 VRFEKNARNSIEAL
-881 DKIKLMSPVTGQL
+881 DKIKLMSMTTHRL
-894 VPLKEVVKVVPVKYD
+894 VPLREVVKIVPVAYD
-909 GLITSKDL
+909 GIITSKDL

-936 LDIFNYLREKGIPG
+936 LDIFSELKDKGIKG

-961 NLQAVDLKTGEKY
+961 NLKAVDLKTGKSY

-1020 LSVVPLTFIGVLPGH
+1020 LAAVPLTFIGVLPGH
-1035 ALMNVIT
+1035 ALMNWIT
-1042 LTFFHSKTYFTA
+1042 LAFFGSKTYFTA

-1071 LLLIDFTNELIRHGR
+1071 LLLIDFTNDLISQGR
-1086 TINEAVIEAAA
+1086 SINEAVIEAAA

-1112 ASAVIVLDPV
+1112 ASFVIVLDPV

-1142 VVVPLLYWRYL
+1142 VVVPVLYWRYL
-1153 VAQQKKGLLPTQE
+1153 VSTHKKE
-1166 DHIHY
+1166 KHIKY
-1171 GLRDI
+1171 GLEEV

>member
-1 MEELRKKLEQK
+1 MERLKRLKELLAAKKREFEEKKFSDCDINELKNLENEIINIEK
-12 RAELERLRQNP
+12 ELEKVEKEILK
-23 ACSIEELRRAEE
+23 EEK
-35 ELRQLEE
+35 ELK
-42 EVRRGEEELK
+42 EVEEELK
-52 RVEEELELNIAG
+52 LNIAG
-64 RLARTFLK
+64 KLARIFLK
-72 NPLTPVIA
+72 NPLTPV
-80 LALFL
+80 LAIVFL
-85 VGLIAVLLTP
+85 LMGLIAVLFTP

-108 VIVVYPGASSK
+108 IIVMYPGASSK
-119 EVQNVVVDPLMRT
+119 EVQNIVVDPLSRV

-155 RFKIGQD
+155 RFKIGED

-167 SKLYDRVMQN
+167 AKLYDRVMQN
-177 MDKMPKGVMPP
+177 FEKMPKGVMPP
-188 LVKPIDIDE
+188 LFKPIDIDE
-197 VPIVTI
+197 VPIVTF
-203 AVSSKKYT
+203 ALSSKKYN
-211 DAQLYRIAQRL
+211 DAKLYRIAQRL

-245 NIIIDPQKL
+245 NIIVDPQKL
-254 AAYHLSLGQVAMAL
+254 AAYHLSIGQIAMAL
-268 KGGNVDYPLGG
+268 KGANVDYPLGG
-279 AEQKNYAIPVEFD
+279 MDNKKYSIPVEFD
-292 GFIRNT
+292 GFIKSV
-298 KDVENLIVATYMGRP
+298 KDVENLVVANYMGRP
-313 IYVKDIAKVVDG
+313 IYIKDIAKVEDG
-325 VDSQN
+325 VDFQN
-330 KHATYFTAGQ
+330 KHKTYFTGGK
-340 AFEEKLPLFRAESDE
+340 AFYNDPLLDG
-355 EKEKLEEQLKEEDKK
+355 KEVNKFP
-370 LVGQKLN
+370 VGEKLN
-377 QVTIFIGKKRGT
+377 QVTIFIGKKRGS
-389 NAVFVANDVLKKAS
+389 NAVFVAEAVIKKMEELKKS
-403 QLEETLPKD
+403 LPKD
-412 VKLFVT
+412 VKVYIT

-429 NELIYHLFISLVII
+429 NELIYHLFISLGII
-443 VILLIVALGWREA
+443 VILLIIMLGIREA
-456 LIVSFTVPLILAI
+456 LIVSFTVPLILGI

-517 REYAAVYATNEI
+517 REYAAIYATNEI

-539 IILAFLPMF
+539 IILAFVPMF

-562 FNVPIAM
+562 FNVPVAM
-569 IASLVIAYIFTPW
+569 IASLLVAYIFTPW
-582 AAIKFLPEHKKDHS
+582 AAVKFLPEHKHEK

-601 RKTKTYRIF
+601 RKTKTYKIF
-610 HKILNPMLEST
+610 YNILNPLLNST
-621 AKRTLFFVVLIGALL
+621 FKRVVFFSVLLIAL
-636 VSMALPAFKI
+636 VGSMALPVFKI

-651 LPAAN
+651 LPSAN

-679 NCIAGILKKEKEI
+679 NCVANILKKEPEI
-692 KDFEQFIG
+692 HDFEQFIG

-727 NLFPKEEGRKE
+727 NLYPKEKGRKE
-738 TSIDM
+738 SSIDM

-750 IQQKCSLHGANI
+750 IQGKCSIHNANI

-780 VFGGTEEGRVKLAEE
+780 VFGGDEEGRLKLANYIEE
-795 IEKIY
+795 IY
-800 KMTPR
+800 KKTPK
-805 VVDIDVMRDREIVKY
+805 VVDIDIMRDRQIIKY
-820 KIIPDKEKAGLLGIT
+820 KIIPDKEKAALLGIS
-835 TDQIAKIL
+835 TDQIAKVL
-843 GMGIRGAVVSV
+843 GVGLRGAVISV
-854 AHIPSEKEQVGIF
+854 AHIPSEKEQVGIY
-867 VRFAKNFRDSLEAL
+867 VRFDKKDRNSLKAL
-881 DKIKLMSPVTGQL
+881 DNIKLMSMTTHRL
-894 VPLKEVVKVVPVKYD
+894 VPLKEVVKVIPVKFD
-909 GLITSKDL
+909 GMITSKDL
-917 RPMVMVTGEM
+917 REMVMVTGEM

-936 LDIFNYLREKGIPG
+936 LDIFSYLKDKGIPG
-950 YKITYDGNPRL
+950 YKIIYDGNPRL
-961 NLQAVDLKTGEKY
+961 NLKAIDLKTGKTY

-1000 VLIYLLMVA
+1000 ILIYLLMVA

-1020 LSVVPLTFIGVLPGH
+1020 LAAVPLTFIGVLPGH
-1035 ALMNVIT
+1035 AIMNWIT
-1042 LTFFHSKTYFTA
+1042 LALFNTKTYFTA

-1071 LLLIDFTNELIRHGR
+1071 LLLIDFTNDLIKRGR
-1086 TINEAVIEAAA
+1086 SINEAVIEAAA

-1112 ASAVIVLDPV
+1112 ASFVIVLDPV

-1142 VVVPLLYWRYL
+1142 IVVPILYWRYL
-1153 VAQQKKGLLPTQE
+1153 ISKEKKE
-1166 DHIHY
+1166 KHIKY
-1171 GLRDI
+1171 GLKEV

>member
-1 MEELRKKLEQK
+1 MEELKNLKERIDAKKE
-12 RAELERLRQNP
+12 ELE
-23 ACSIEELRRAEE
+23 AKKSSSCSIEEIKQTEKELKALEDEVTKKEKELEAIEE
-35 ELRQLEE
+35 ELS
-42 EVRRGEEELK
+42 
-52 RVEEELELNIAG
+52 LNIAG
-64 RLARTFLK
+64 KLARAFLK
-72 NPLTPVIA
+72 NPLTFVIA
-80 LALFL
+80 LSLIL
-85 VGLIAVLLTP
+85 MGLIAVFFTP

-108 VIVVYPGASSK
+108 VMVIYPGASSK
-119 EVQNVVVDPLMRT
+119 EVQNIIVDPLERI

-140 HVYGMAMNSVGIVTV
+140 HVYGMAMNSVGVVTV

-177 MDKMPKGVMPP
+177 MDKLPKGVMPP

-197 VPIVTI
+197 VPIVTL
-203 AVSSKKYT
+203 ALSSKKYD
-211 DAQLYRIAQRL
+211 DAKLYTIAQRL

-245 NIIIDPQKL
+245 NIIINPEKL
-254 AAYHLSLGQVAMAL
+254 AAYHLSLAQIAMAL
-268 KGGNVDYPLGG
+268 KGGNVDYPLSGIDN
-279 AEQKNYAIPVEFD
+279 KKYSIPVEFD
-292 GFIRNT
+292 GFIKST
-298 KDVENLIVATYMGRP
+298 KDVENLVVANYMGRP
-313 IYVKDIAKVVDG
+313 IYIKDIAKVEDG
-325 VDSQN
+325 VDFQN
-330 KHATYFTAGQ
+330 KKITTFEAGE
-340 AFEEKLPLFRAESDE
+340 AF
-355 EKEKLEEQLKEEDKK
+355 EEDKK
-370 LVGQKLN
+370 IIGERLN

-389 NAVFVANDVLKKAS
+389 NAVFVANDVIKKANELKK
-403 QLEETLPKD
+403 TLPKD
-412 VKLFVT
+412 VDIFVT
-418 RNDGEKANHAV
+418 RNDGNKANHAV
-429 NELIYHLFISLVII
+429 NELIYHLLISLGII
-443 VILLIVALGWREA
+443 VILLIVMLGWREA
-456 LIVSFTVPLILAI
+456 LIVAFTVPLILSV

-517 REYAAVYATNEI
+517 REYAAIFATNEI

-539 IILAFLPMF
+539 IILAFVPMF
-548 FVTGMMGPYMRPIP
+548 FVTGMMGPYMQPIP
-562 FNVPIAM
+562 FNVPVAM
-569 IASLVIAYIFTPW
+569 IASLVIAYMFTPW
-582 AAIKFLPEHKKDHS
+582 AAVKFLPEHKNTHH

-601 RKTKTYRIF
+601 RKTKTFKIF
-610 HKILNPMLEST
+610 HSILDPLLTST
-621 AKRTLFFVVLIGALL
+621 PKRVVFFTGLIILL
-636 VSMALPAFKI
+636 LGSMALPAFKI

-651 LPAAN
+651 LPSAN

-672 EATTEVS
+672 DSTKEVS
-679 NCIAGILKKEKEI
+679 DCVASILAKEKEI

-700 ISGVVDF
+700 ITGVVDF

-715 MKQGENYGEIRV
+715 MKRGENIAEIRV

-738 TSIDM
+738 SSIDM
-743 VSRLRPI
+743 VSRLRPV
-750 IQQKCSLHGANI
+750 IQKTCSLHNANI

-780 VFGGTEEGRVKLAEE
+780 VFGGDEEGRVKLAEE

-800 KMTPR
+800 KKTKR
-805 VVDIDVMRDREIVKY
+805 VVDIDIMRDREIVKY
-820 KIIPDKEKAGLLGIT
+820 KIIPDREKAALLGIST
-835 TDQIAKIL
+835 EQIAKIL
-843 GMGIRGAVVSV
+843 GMGLRGAVISV
-854 AHIPSEKEQVGIF
+854 AHIPHEKEQVGIF
-867 VRFAKNFRDSLEAL
+867 VRFSKTARNSIDALE
-881 DKIKLMSPVTGQL
+881 KIKLMSMTTHRL
-894 VPLKEVVKVVPVKYD
+894 VPLKEVVKVVPVAYD
-909 GLITSKDL
+909 GIITSKDL
-917 RPMVMVTGEM
+917 REMVMVTGEM

-936 LDIFNYLREKGIPG
+936 LDVFSELKDKGIPG

-961 NLQAVDLKTGEKY
+961 NLKAVDLKSGKSY

-1020 LSVVPLTFIGVLPGH
+1020 LAAVPLTFIGVLPGH
-1035 ALMNVIT
+1035 ALMNWIT
-1042 LTFFHSKTYFTA
+1042 LAFFNSKTYFTA

-1071 LLLIDFTNELIRHGR
+1071 LLLIDFTNDLLKQGR
-1086 TINEAVIEAAA
+1086 SINEAIIEAAA

-1112 ASAVIVLDPV
+1112 ASLVIVLDPV

-1153 VAQQKKGLLPTQE
+1153 IAKHKE
-1166 DHIHY
+1166 EHIHY
-1171 GLRDI
+1171 GLSEV

>member
-1 MEELRKKLEQK
+1 MERLKKLKELLAAKKAELAAKKSSACDIGEIKKLEDEITQIEK
-12 RAELERLRQNP
+12 ELEALEKEISQK
-23 ACSIEELRRAEE
+23 EKELEA
-35 ELRQLEE
+35 
-42 EVRRGEEELK
+42 
-52 RVEEELELNIAG
+52 VEEELQLNIAG
-64 RLARTFLK
+64 KLARMFLK
-72 NPLTPVIA
+72 NPLTPV
-80 LALFL
+80 LAIVFL
-85 VGLIAVLLTP
+85 LMGIIAVFFTP

-119 EVQNVVVDPLMRT
+119 EVQNVVVEPLERI

-162 KVRSI
+162 KVRSM

-177 MDKMPKGVMPP
+177 LDKLPKGVMPP

-197 VPIVTI
+197 VPIVTLAI
-203 AVSSKKYT
+203 SSKKYD

-227 EVKNVSIIGI
+227 EVKNVSIVGI

-245 NIIIDPQKL
+245 NIIVDPQKL
-254 AAYHLSLGQVAMAL
+254 AAYHISLGQIAMAL
-268 KGGNVDYPLGG
+268 KGANVDYPLGG
-279 AEQKNYAIPVEFD
+279 ADNKKYSIPVEFD
-292 GFIRNT
+292 GFIKSV
-298 KDVENLIVATYMGRP
+298 KDVEDLIVATYMGRP
-313 IYVKDIAKVVDG
+313 IYIRDIAKVEDG
-325 VDSQN
+325 VDFQN
-330 KHATYFTAGQ
+330 KHKTYFEGGK
-340 AFEEKLPLFRAESDE
+340 AFYADPLVDG
-355 EKEKLEEQLKEEDKK
+355 KEVIKFP
-370 LVGQKLN
+370 VGEKLN
-377 QVTIFIGKKRGT
+377 QVTVFIGKKRGT
-389 NAVFVANDVLKKAS
+389 NAVFVANDVLKKA
-403 QLEETLPKD
+403 EELKKYLPKD
-412 VKLFVT
+412 VHLYVT
-418 RNDGEKANHAV
+418 RNDGQKANHAV
-429 NELIYHLFISLVII
+429 NELIYHLFISLGII
-443 VILLIVALGWREA
+443 VILLIVMLGWREA
-456 LIVSFTVPLILAI
+456 LIVAFTVPLILSI

-517 REYAAVYATNEI
+517 REWAAIYATNEI

-539 IILAFLPMF
+539 IILAFVPMF

-562 FNVPIAM
+562 FNVPVAM
-569 IASLVIAYIFTPW
+569 IASLVVAYIFTPW
-582 AAIKFLPEHKKDHS
+582 AAVKFLPEHKHEHK

-601 RKTKTYRIF
+601 RKTKTFKIF
-610 HKILNPMLEST
+610 HSILDPLLNST
-621 AKRTLFFVVLIGALL
+621 AKRALFFTVLILALL
-636 VSMALPAFKI
+636 GSMALPVFKI

-651 LPAAN
+651 LPSAN

-672 EATTEVS
+672 DATTEVS
-679 NCIAGILKKEKEI
+679 NCVAKILEKEPEI
-692 KDFEQFIG
+692 HDFEQFIG

-738 TSIDM
+738 SSIDM

-750 IQQKCSLHGANI
+750 IQSQCSMHNANI

-780 VFGGTEEGRVKLAEE
+780 VFGGDEEGRLKLANYIEE
-795 IEKIY
+795 IY
-800 KMTPR
+800 KKTPK
-805 VVDIDVMRDREIVKY
+805 VVDIDIMRDRQIIKY
-820 KIIPDKEKAGLLGIT
+820 KIVPDKEKAATLGIS

-867 VRFAKNFRDSLEAL
+867 VRFEKQARNSIEAL
-881 DKIKLMSPVTGQL
+881 DKIKLMSPVTGRL
-894 VPLKEVVKVVPVKYD
+894 VPLKEVVKIEAVAFD
-909 GLITSKDL
+909 GMITSKDL

-950 YKITYDGNPRL
+950 YKIIYDGNPRL
-961 NLQAVDLKTGEKY
+961 NLKAIEEKTGKEY

-989 RDLGSAFGVAV
+989 RDLGGAFIVAII
-1000 VLIYLLMVA
+1000 LIYLLMVA

-1020 LSVVPLTFIGVLPGH
+1020 LAAVPLTFIGVLPGH
-1035 ALMNVIT
+1035 ALMNWIT
-1042 LTFFHSKTYFTA
+1042 LALFDSKTYFTS

-1071 LLLIDFTNELIRHGR
+1071 LLLIDFTDELIKQGR
-1086 TINEAVIEAAA
+1086 SINEAVIEAAA
-1097 TRFRPIILTALAIIL
+1097 TRFRPIILTAFAIIL
-1112 ASAVIVLDPV
+1112 ASFVIVLDPV

-1142 VVVPLLYWRYL
+1142 IVVPILYWRYL
-1153 VAQQKKGLLPTQE
+1153 ISKHKKE
-1166 DHIHY
+1166 KHIKY
-1171 GLRDI
+1171 GLEEI